1 MPRDYDKELLE
12 ALTGELGV
20 CSSLA
25 ATAPTDDNIETLCKE
40 LGESCGRMEKLIARA
55 KRKIEKYERPAHE
68 AQYLLFNI
76 AEKWPDLNKSLNESE
91 SAHKGVRQRVKGQC
105 KWLNSVIGGGLG
117 DFREGCDPDKPTA
130 QAARILC
137 GVLEA
142 CENDIRSLKYNKVL
156 DALLDYERSVLAPGT
171 LNNIYRTLK
180 KVWKSFREAY
190 WMHRELHDLI
200 CARETVRLLEKKYR
214 LVRRTGS

>member
-20 CSSLA
+20 SSALTV
-25 ATAPTDDNIETLCKE
+25 TAPTDGNIETLCKE
-40 LGESCGRMEKLIARA
+40 LEESCGRMEKLIARA
-55 KRKIEKYERPAHE
+55 KRKIEKYERPAHD

-76 AEKWPDLNKSLNESE
+76 AEKWPDLNKTLNESE
-91 SAHKGVRQRVKGQC
+91 STHKGVRQRVKGQC
-105 KWLNSVIGGGLG
+105 KWLNSVIGGGIG
-117 DFREGCDPDKPTA
+117 EFREGCDRDKVTA

-137 GVLEA
+137 GALEA

-171 LNNIYRTLK
+171 LNSIHRTLK
-180 KVWKSFREAY
+180 KVWKPFREAY
-190 WMHRELHDLI
+190 WMYRELDELI
-200 CARETVRLLEKKYR
+200 RARKAVQRLEQKYGIA
-214 LVRRTGS
+214 RRARG